1 MTLRPSF
8 SSSRYATLEGN
19 GAKWDHA
26 KSVAE
31 NLKVQDWGFCP
42 GTAWQPGLEP
52 YYAQLLAAAGVADPD
67 AMVCAC
73 AEAHRLLAKEN
84 QTPAL
89 LAEVRANGWASELDM
104 QPDTPWPEL
113 SSEAWRKH
121 EAGGA
126 R

>member
-1 MTLRPSF
+1 MTLQKLALLLGRAGASTAGARRGLQ
-8 SSSRYATLEGN
+8 SVSRG
-19 GAKWDHA
+19 
-26 KSVAE
+26 
-31 NLKVQDWGFCP
+31 
-42 GTAWQPGLEP
+42 AWQPALEP

-67 AMVCAC
+67 AMVRAC